1 MADRDRWP
9 VVPAAGGVLWR
20 DADAALESGGSAAPD
35 TAGGAAAG
43 IEVALVHRPKY
54 DDWTFP
60 KGKVEAGE
68 TDEEAAARE
77 VREET
82 GFDCR
87 LGDEL
92 ATVHYTDSR
101 GRPKRVR
108 YWYMTI
114 TDGAASVPNAE
125 VDELRWLAP
134 HDASTLLTYPHDQ
147 ALARQLGVSR

>member
-1 MADRDRWP
+1 MNVGDRATRE
-9 VVPAAGGVLWR
+9 VTAAGGLVTR
-20 DADAALESGGSAAPD
+20 PG
-35 TAGGAAAG
+35 AGGG
-43 IEVALVHRPKY
+43 VEIVLVHRPKY

-60 KGKVEAGE
+60 KGKVDVGE
-68 TDEEAAARE
+68 TDEQAAARE

-87 LGDEL
+87 LGEEL
-92 ATVHYTDSR
+92 ATVRYTDNR

-114 TDGAASVPNAE
+114 TGGTASVPNDE

-134 HDASTLLTYPHDQ
+134 HDASTLLTYAHDQ

>member
-1 MADRDRWP
+1 MT
-9 VVPAAGGVLWR
+9 AAGGLVTR
-20 DADAALESGGSAAPD
+20 PG
-35 TAGGAAAG
+35 AGGG
-43 IEVALVHRPKY
+43 VEIVLVHRPKY

-60 KGKVEAGE
+60 KGKVDVGE
-68 TDEEAAARE
+68 TDEQAAARE

-87 LGDEL
+87 LGEEL
-92 ATVHYTDSR
+92 ATVRYTDNR

-114 TDGAASVPNAE
+114 TGGTASVPNDE

-134 HDASTLLTYPHDQ
+134 HDASTLLTYAHDQ